1 MFKRV
6 RIEHLTWR
14 KNQGFDVW
22 FLFLRSERG
31 LFAIAKQQVL
41 ADSGEHLRRDVEER
55 GDGVEREMLY
65 DAGAATE
72 QLVVTLMG
80 RGTVEVLITG
90 LELVEHVLADIS
102 AKFHVLDAS
111 VEELH
116 QFLAADP
123 PHTAGHH
130 SLDGGQRRLTGQDTR
145 IVGHELALEREPGEV
160 IAPVADAP
168 RHVLEAPALHVGEPT
183 CRVALALQLLA
194 LAVFHHLALLPAELP
209 KRPQVNAP
217 VCFLEFLF
225 HRDWRLFLFLLQ
237 YFLLYAGQRG
247 YEILEANFA
256 HTFIECTAQLIDF
269 CL

>member
-80 RGTVEVLITG
+80 RG
-90 LELVEHVLADIS
+90 LADIS

-168 RHVLEAPALHVGEPT
+168 RHVLEAPALHVGEPP

-194 LAVFHHLALLPAELP
+194 LAVFHYLALFPAKLAQ
-209 KRPQVNAP
+209 RLDVNAIFP
-217 VCFLEFLF
+217 EFLF
-225 HRDWRLFLFLLQ
+225 HRPFDLWCK
-237 YFLLYAGQRG
+237 GT
-247 YEILEANFA
+247 
-256 HTFIECTAQLIDF
+256 TF
-269 CL
+269 

>member
-31 LFAIAKQQVL
+31 FFAVVKQQVL

-80 RGTVEVLITG
+80 RGTVEILITC
-90 LELVEHVLADIS
+90 LELIEHVLADIS
-102 AKFHVLDAS
+102 AKFYVLDAS
-111 VEELH
+111 VEEL
-116 QFLAADP
+116 QQLLAADP

-130 SLDGGQRRLTGQDTR
+130 GLNGSQRRLTGQDTR

-160 IAPVADAP
+160 VAPVADAP
-168 RHVLEAPALHVGEPT
+168 RHVLEASALHVGEPP
-183 CRVALALQLLA
+183 CRIALALQLLA
-194 LAVFHHLALLPAELP
+194 LAVFHHLALLPAELAQP
-209 KRPQVNAP
+209 PQVNAP

-225 HRDWRLFLFLLQ
+225 HRRCYLQ
-237 YFLLYAGQRG
+237 AKVVFFS
-247 YEILEANFA
+247 EIELKM
-256 HTFIECTAQLIDF
+256 I
-269 CL
+269 